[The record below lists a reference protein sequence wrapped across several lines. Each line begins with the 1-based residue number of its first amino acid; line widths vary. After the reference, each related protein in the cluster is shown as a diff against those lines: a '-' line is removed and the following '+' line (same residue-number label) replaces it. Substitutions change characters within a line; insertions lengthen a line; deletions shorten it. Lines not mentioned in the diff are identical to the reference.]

1 MILLRVNSLIFNS
14 LYYIYYIKDMRNLLI
29 ISLFL
34 TLAIAACNNDDNN
47 VSYKEVTV
55 DMGSGSGSDVY
66 YSLAGGAANTVN
78 RNDWDIAFSV
88 PVQTATILINEGKG
102 LELYCVGD
110 TNVWESINASTI
122 SGLKP
127 RFNNK
132 SDWAIGAFNL
142 NASSQT
148 NFGWGTYHQAEHNV
162 GGDSSYIIKYPDG
175 SLKKLM
181 IRVKL
186 GATSDNVIRFADAD
200 GNNESVETIST
211 TPYVGLKNFI
221 HYSLVNKAV
230 VEAEPKFDAW
240 DLIFTRYVIQIP
252 TGPSSVMNYPVT
264 GVLCNSG
271 VTVAKV
277 TGVPAEKAVD
287 TQSESGYVAA
297 ADVIGYDWKVSD
309 PVTHAVS
316 IADSVSYFIKSVDG
330 KKYQMYFTDYGG
342 LEAGTI
348 TIKVK
353 TVQ

>member
-1 MILLRVNSLIFNS
+1 
-14 LYYIYYIKDMRNLLI
+14 MRNLLI

-34 TLAIAACNNDDNN
+34 ALAAACKPDDKTD
-47 VSYKEVTV
+47 SYMEVTV
-55 DMGSGSGSDVY
+55 DMGSGSVSDVY
-66 YSLAGGAANTVN
+66 YSLAAGPANTVN
-78 RNDWDIAFSV
+78 RADWDIAFSV

-110 TNVWESINASTI
+110 TNVWESINAGSI
-122 SGLKP
+122 DGLQP

-142 NASSQT
+142 YASSQI

-162 GGDSSYIIKYPDG
+162 GGDSSYVIKYPDG

-181 IRVKL
+181 IRAKL
-186 GATSDNVIRFADAD
+186 GATSDNIIMFADVD
-200 GNNESVETIST
+200 GTNEFVESVPT
-211 TPYVGLKNFI
+211 TPYIGVKNFI

-230 VEAEPKFDAW
+230 VEAEPDFDAW
-240 DLIFTRYVIQIP
+240 DLLFTRYVIQIP
-252 TGPSSVMNYPVT
+252 TGPASFMNYPVT

-277 TGVPAEKAVD
+277 TGVPVEKAVD
-287 TQSESGYVAA
+287 TQSETGYVTE
-297 ADVIGYDWKVSD
+297 ADAIGYDWKVSD

-330 KKYQMYFTDYGG
+330 KKYQLYFTDYGG
-342 LEAGTI
+342 LEDGTI

>member
-1 MILLRVNSLIFNS
+1 
-14 LYYIYYIKDMRNLLI
+14 MRNLLI
-29 ISLFL
+29 IPIFL
-34 TLAIAACNNDDNN
+34 TLAMVACKKDDTT

-78 RNDWDIAFSV
+78 RADWDLAFSV

-110 TNVWESINASTI
+110 TNAWESINANSI
-122 SGLKP
+122 NGLEP

-142 NASSQT
+142 NSSGQT

-186 GATSDNVIRFADAD
+186 GATSDNIIRFADAD
-200 GNNESVETIST
+200 GSNEFVESVST
-211 TPYVGLKNFI
+211 SPYVGLKNFI
-221 HYSLVNKAV
+221 HYSLESKEV

-240 DLIFTRYVIQIP
+240 DLLFTRYVIQIP
-252 TGPSSVMNYPVT
+252 TGPTSVMNYPVT

-277 TGVPAEKAVD
+277 TGVPAEKAAD
-287 TQSESGYVAA
+287 TQSESGYVTA

-309 PVTHAVS
+309 PVTHEVS

-330 KKYQMYFTDYGG
+330 KKYQLYFTEYGG
-342 LEAGTI
+342 QTAGTI
-348 TIKVK
+348 TFKVK

>member
-1 MILLRVNSLIFNS
+1 
-14 LYYIYYIKDMRNLLI
+14 MRNLLI

-34 TLAIAACNNDDNN
+34 ALAAACKPDDNT

-55 DMGSGSGSDVY
+55 DMGSGSGSDIY

-78 RNDWDIAFSV
+78 RADWDIAFSV

-110 TNVWESINASTI
+110 TNAWESLSASSI
-122 SGLKP
+122 DGLQP
-127 RFNNK
+127 RYNIK

-142 NASSQT
+142 YSSGQT

-175 SLKKLM
+175 SLMKLM

-186 GATSDNVIRFADAD
+186 GATSDNIIRFADID
-200 GNNESVETIST
+200 GTNEFVESVST
-211 TPYVGLKNFI
+211 TPYIGLKNFI

-240 DLIFTRYVIQIP
+240 DLLFTRYVIQIP
-252 TGPSSVMNYPVT
+252 TGPTSVMNYPVT
-264 GVLCNSG
+264 GVLCNAG

-277 TGVPAEKAVD
+277 TGVPPEKAVD
-287 TQSESGYVAA
+287 TQSESGYVTASDA
-297 ADVIGYDWKVSD
+297 IGYDWKVSD

-330 KKYQMYFTDYGG
+330 KKYQMFFTDYGG